1 MLCPTLDISRVSN
14 ISTVVGKEES
24 RVGPGGG
31 EVWPGR
37 EESSQVRGR
46 KRERGPGEGGEI
58 SKSQNFSQVET
69 FISHSLHSCKSN
81 LERSVTMLASSSL
94 LPV

>member
-37 EESSQVRGR
+37 EESSQVRGEEER
-46 KRERGPGEGGEI
+46 KRPW
-58 SKSQNFSQVET
+58 
-69 FISHSLHSCKSN
+69 
-81 LERSVTMLASSSL
+81 
-94 LPV
+94 

>member
-14 ISTVVGKEES
+14 ISTVMGKEES

-37 EESSQVRGR
+37 EESSQVRGEEER
-46 KRERGPGEGGEI
+46 KV
-58 SKSQNFSQVET
+58 KVEKLARVRILARWKLSSPIHCT
-69 FISHSLHSCKSN
+69 AA
-81 LERSVTMLASSSL
+81 RVT
-94 LPV
+94 